1 MSKIIE
7 TFSFVVDE
15 NGNEQRLDKYIS
27 ESLEEVT
34 RSYVEKLIGGN
45 FVRVN
50 DILCNKKSKKLKLN
64 DRLEIDIPE
73 EDEIELSPENI
84 PIDIVYENENF
95 LIINKQAGLVVHPA
109 NGHYSGTLVNALI
122 YRAKNLSDLNGKH
135 RLGIIH
141 RLDKDTSGLLI
152 VAKNNFA
159 HAKLSEMFLNK
170 TIKKT
175 YICIVKGNFSEE
187 KKIGRIENL
196 IGRDTKD
203 RKKMA
208 VVDRNG
214 KTAITNYRVLESK
227 NNFSLLEV
235 KIETG
240 RTHQIRVHMRSI
252 GHPILGD
259 EVYGNKT
266 NGIERQMLHAY
277 KLEFINPIDNLE
289 YNFVGKI
296 PGDFL
301 NVCKKIGFNINF

>member
-289 YNFVGKI
+289 YNFVGEI

>member
-95 LIINKQAGLVVHPA
+95 LIINKQSGLVVHPA

-175 YICIVKGNFSEE
+175 YVCIVKGNFSED

-214 KTAITNYRVLESK
+214 KTAITNYKVLDTK

-289 YNFVGKI
+289 YNFVGEI

>member
-214 KTAITNYRVLESK
+214 KTAITNYKVLDTK